1 MTEHAIY
8 FGKPEIY
15 QTIRT
20 LGGIWNDIKERLHKY
35 LQKDRKN
42 IQSCFYHI
50 GNTNEKSIFF
60 ISDIIPI
67 TDKYISRKYLNK
79 NHLIQELNYE
89 SSNPDF
95 PANQHTLLLTD

>member
-20 LGGIWNDIKERLHKY
+20 LGGTWNDIKENPNYFRQH
-35 LQKDRKN
+35 
-42 IQSCFYHI
+42 
-50 GNTNEKSIFF
+50 
-60 ISDIIPI
+60 I
-67 TDKYISRKYLNK
+67 TDIK

-89 SSNPDF
+89 SSNHDS